1 VDDGDKIVRVRLDV
15 NGAPRDYAGPA
26 ARPLLWFL
34 RDQLGLTGTKYGC
47 GIGQCG
53 ACTVHLD
60 GAAVRSCVVPMSAT
74 SKRKVRTI
82 EGLGTPDRPH
92 PVQQAWLEIG
102 VSECGY
108 CQPGQIM
115 AAAAALAGPTPPPAQ
130 TLEDIG
136 NICRCGTYARIGA
149 AIALARA
156 RGASA

>member
-136 NICRCGTYARIGA
+136 NICRCGTYAGVIA
-149 AIALARA
+149 AALECSKK
-156 RGASA
+156 GGK

>member
-1 VDDGDKIVRVRLDV
+1 MSGGDKILRMRLDV
-15 NGAPRDYAGPA
+15 NGVQREYAGPG

-34 RDQLGLTGTKYGC
+34 RDHLGLTGTKYGC

-60 GAAVRSCVVPMSAT
+60 GAAIRSCVVPMSAV
-74 SKRKVRTI
+74 SRRQVRTI

-92 PVQQAWLEIG
+92 PVQQAWLDVG

-115 AAAAALAGPTPPPAQ
+115 AAAAALAGPTPLPRQA
-130 TLEDIG
+130 LEEIG
-136 NICRCGTYARIGA
+136 NICRCGTYARIGEA
-149 AIALARA
+149 MALARA
-156 RGASA
+156 RGASK